1 MCPAFMAPGRYTAP
15 GFFWKHHA
23 YFPSCREASGAGAAL
38 VVRAAGRWDAAAS
51 CAARRPAAAVD
62 TTMVHKG
69 PGRPNAKIGGCRVG
83 LHMMPLLAVAL
94 AVGIFACNSCV
105 RTAKSAKH
113 PCQHFLNCSAADAA
127 LARTS
132 DAAHLSLEA
141 GFCITSSVSH
151 DRLLGQRVLLQPR
164 LERDGRPRWH
174 RAQIRAQKSHVGRR
188 VKPRLPQGRDRRSRG
203 RPCRREIGRRRAAG
217 GLGPV
222 AERGRRGR
230 RRPGR
235 RGLRRW
241 PRRGRRRHAY
251 ASGVYKTNFTT
262 PPRRRHD
269 VRSTASRTSSVAR
282 ATQSTRCTRSLQLVR
297 AQATATY
304 AAPPI
309 SAPPISRRLCSR
321 ESSTKLWML
330 WRRRL

>member
-1 MCPAFMAPGRYTAP
+1 MVAVAVTVMDAWRRGAFMLCPAFMAPGRDCCAGFISGSLARFPQAPRGLGCGCCTSSSGLQADGTTAS
-15 GFFWKHHA
+15 
-23 YFPSCREASGAGAAL
+23 Y
-38 VVRAAGRWDAAAS
+38 

-132 DAAHLSLEA
+132 DAAAHLSLETV
-141 GFCITSSVSH
+141 GSITSSVSH

-188 VKPRLPQGRDRRSRG
+188 VKPRLPQGRDRQCRG
-203 RPCRREIGRRRAAG
+203 RPWRRESGRRRAAG
-217 GLGPV
+217 GLGPA

-230 RRPGR
+230 RHPGR

-241 PRRGRRRHAY
+241 PRRGRRRHAS
-251 ASGVYKTNFTT
+251 AAACTN
-262 PPRRRHD
+262 
-269 VRSTASRTSSVAR
+269 
-282 ATQSTRCTRSLQLVR
+282 Q
-297 AQATATY
+297 
-304 AAPPI
+304 
-309 SAPPISRRLCSR
+309 ISRRLHAIATTSA
-321 ESSTKLWML
+321 
-330 WRRRL
+330 RRRRA